1 MNSDFST
8 GRCVYPL
15 KEFAVTL
22 GALEVQSAGILVGL
36 RHAHV
41 DVSVAVTLH
50 FIQGHSYVVEVDLAS
65 G

>member
-1 MNSDFST
+1 MSSDFST

-15 KEFAVTL
+15 KEFAITL
-22 GALEVQSAGILVGL
+22 GALEVQSARILVGV

-50 FIQGHSYVVEVDLAS
+50 FIQRDSGVVGLDLAS